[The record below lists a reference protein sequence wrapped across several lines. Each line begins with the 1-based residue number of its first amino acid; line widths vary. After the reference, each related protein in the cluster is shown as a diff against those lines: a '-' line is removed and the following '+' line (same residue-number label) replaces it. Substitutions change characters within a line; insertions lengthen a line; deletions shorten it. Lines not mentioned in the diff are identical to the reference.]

1 MSLAERQYLEMMAE
15 GELRPSS
22 RDSMSI
28 AVKRQAIPDPELA
41 RYLYGAVGKDYHWTD
56 RSQWT
61 DAQWLE
67 RLGLPNVEMWVAY
80 EGETMTGYFELAMD
94 EERNVEVAYFGLL
107 PHFIGRGFGGL
118 LLASATR
125 RAWEMG
131 ASRVWLHTS
140 SRDHPNSLA
149 NYQARGFRVFKKE
162 VLGEPSG
169 P

>member
-15 GELRPSS
+15 GELRPSA
-22 RDSMSI
+22 RAPGRI
-28 AVKRQAIPDPELA
+28 VVKRQAVPDPKLG
-41 RYLYGAVGKDYHWTD
+41 RCLYGAVGRDYQWTD
-56 RSQWT
+56 RSEWT
-61 DAQWLE
+61 DEQWIE
-67 RLGLPNVEMWVAY
+67 RLGQPNVEMWVAY
-80 EGETMTGYFELAMD
+80 EGAAMAGYFELAMD

-107 PHFIGRGFGGL
+107 PQFIGRGFGGL

-162 VLGEPSG
+162 VLGQSPG